1 MRAMSA
7 LLSLQANAVHA
18 TVDSLIDRR
27 ADEHGQPVFRR
38 APTEGE
44 PTQDNFWGNPQRPN
58 SRDQVLAWLCGR
70 CSSDPSAS
78 HARFLARRM
87 DNIYP
92 RSSSDREL
100 QASGQSS
107 RTEKTQ
113 PVCKPNIKVNGSS
126 GDDTNPCL
134 R

>member
-70 CSSDPSAS
+70 CSSDPSDRPHCAAY
-78 HARFLARRM
+78 ARSGTTFTPM
-87 DNIYP
+87 
-92 RSSSDREL
+92 RSES
-100 QASGQSS
+100 
-107 RTEKTQ
+107 K
-113 PVCKPNIKVNGSS
+113 
-126 GDDTNPCL
+126 
-134 R
+134 